1 MYATIPYIQQKFEE
15 FNRQLF
21 AGQLPMPRICL
32 SDAKSFLGMCRFKRH
47 RRADGTV
54 ENFDFSL
61 RINRRIEMTEEVLE
75 DTIIHEMI
83 HYYIAYNQ
91 LKDTSSHG
99 PLFRGLMEGVNE
111 RFGRHLSISHH
122 PTEEQRK
129 QAVDTRKRWHVVAI
143 VAFADGQRGVKVLPR
158 LVQRILN
165 YYNCVL
171 SLPEVESIRL
181 YRSSDSFFNRFPT
194 SSALNVFF
202 TDATEVAAHLKDAEP
217 LACDGKQVKKMD
229 QV

>member
-15 FNRQLF
+15 FNRQFF

-32 SDAKSFLGMCRFKRH
+32 SDAKTFLGMCRFKR
-47 RRADGTV
+47 RRRSDGKV

-83 HYYIAYNQ
+83 HYYIAFNQ
-91 LKDTSSHG
+91 LTDTSSHG
-99 PLFRGLMEGVNE
+99 ALFRGLMEGVNE
-111 RFGRHLSISHH
+111 RFGRHLTISHH

-143 VAFADGQRGVKVLPR
+143 VDFTDGRMGVKVLPR
-158 LVQRILN
+158 LVQRILH
-165 YYNCVL
+165 YYNRVS
-171 SLPEVESIRL
+171 SLHEVEAIRL
-181 YRSSDSFFNRFPT
+181 YLSSDSFFNRFPT
-194 SSALNVFF
+194 SSALNVCF
-202 TDATEVAAHLKDAEP
+202 TDDAEVAAHLKEAEP
-217 LACDGKQVKKMD
+217 LACDGKQLKKMG
-229 QV
+229 QG